1 MEPMMRA
8 PLQWLL
14 HGPLTGVVLWVGAAL
29 VLAALIALVA
39 LAVTMIA
46 RGMPAILRG
55 WDVMR

>member
-1 MEPMMRA
+1 MEPMMSA

-14 HGPLTGVVLWVGAAL
+14 HGPLTGVVLWIGAAL
-29 VLAALIALVA
+29 VLAALVALVA

-55 WDVMR
+55 RT